1 MDKATAMNFLKNTFI
16 DYTLINGETVK
27 LTMAFALLKELEN
40 RKPELVSKY
49 YKLSAKKDSEFRD
62 LDMVTILYT
71 AYMCANLDNPE
82 AYDEEVFTILLGS
95 DRMSMRYLANQLMG
109 AKKKPDFGKRS

>member
-1 MDKATAMNFLKNTFI
+1 MDKATAMNFLKNTFV

-40 RKPELVSKY
+40 RNPELVTRY
-49 YKLSAKKDSEFRD
+49 YKLAAKKESDFRD

-82 AYDEEVFTILLGS
+82 AYNEEVFTILLGS
-95 DRMSMRYLANQLMG
+95 DRMSMRYLSNQLMG
-109 AKKKPDFGKRS
+109 AKKKQDFAKHS

>member
-1 MDKATAMNFLKNTFI
+1 MDKATAMNFLKNTFV
-16 DYTLINGETVK
+16 DYTLINGETIK

-40 RKPELVSKY
+40 RNPELVNKY
-49 YKLSAKKDSEFRD
+49 YKLSAKRENEFRD

-82 AYDEEVFTILLGS
+82 VYDEEIFTILLGS
-95 DRMSMRYLANQLMG
+95 DRLSMRYLSNQLMG
-109 AKKKPDFGKRS
+109 AKKNRIS

>member
-1 MDKATAMNFLKNTFI
+1 MDKATAMNFLKNTFV
-16 DYTLINGETVK
+16 DYTLINGETIK

-40 RKPELVSKY
+40 RNPELVNKY
-49 YKLSAKKDSEFRD
+49 YKLSAKRENEFRD

-82 AYDEEVFTILLGS
+82 VYDEEIFTILLGS
-95 DRMSMRYLANQLMG
+95 DRLSMRYLSNQLMG
-109 AKKKPDFGKRS
+109 AKKKQDFVKRS